1 MFKYLI
7 KKRTDPVFDIY
18 QTFLEDKSED
28 KQNLCIGEYRD
39 DKGNPYKLKVLEK
52 AMKEYIPSSFSY
64 PPLLEIKNL
73 LMNQ

>member
-18 QTFLEDKSED
+18 QTFLEDKSEN

-39 DKGNPYKLKVLEK
+39 DKGNP
-52 AMKEYIPSSFSY
+52 
-64 PPLLEIKNL
+64 
-73 LMNQ
+73 